1 MPEYKKRLIDSVLER
16 KLESSG
22 GVVLRGPRAVG
33 KTTTALRHAKSSV
46 RLDESEQIINQA
58 KLAPKSLLAGDVP
71 RLIDEWQLVPSIWNT
86 IRTEIDLRSDPG
98 QFILTGSSAPNDD
111 QTRHTGAGRFARITL
126 RPMSLFESGDST
138 GEVSLSQ
145 LFTGSPIDGAFG
157 GLTVEDYA
165 GRIVRGGWP
174 ALISRS
180 PEAASDALI
189 DYLDNIASVDLRTLE
204 QPPDPMRITA
214 LLRALARN
222 TSTEASLEKLA
233 KEAELYD
240 ENITTKTIRKYLDQ
254 LTRVFVL
261 EELPAWGSH
270 IQSSIRMR
278 VKPKWHFACPS
289 LACAALHTSSAALL
303 DDLAAMGLLF
313 ESLAIR
319 DVRVYAGVAGANVF
333 HYRDSTNLEVD
344 MIVER
349 FDGAW
354 LAIEVKL
361 GGADAIEEAVANFTL
376 LKKRLSPNKLEMLK
390 ACVVLTAG
398 NTSYTRADGVVIVS
412 LGHLTS

>member
-1 MPEYKKRLIDSVLER
+1 
-16 KLESSG
+16 
-22 GVVLRGPRAVG
+22 VG

-58 KLAPKSLLAGDVP
+58 RLAPKSLLAGDTP
-71 RLIDEWQLVPSIWNT
+71 KLIDEWQLVPSIWNT
-86 IRTEIDLRSDPG
+86 IRTEIDLRNEPG
-98 QFILTGSSAPNDD
+98 LFILTGSAAPSDD

-138 GEVSLSQ
+138 GEVSLAQ
-145 LFTGSPIDGAFG
+145 LFTGDPINGAFG

-165 GRIVRGGWP
+165 GKIVRGGWP
-174 ALISRS
+174 ALISRK
-180 PEAASDALI
+180 PEAASDALV

-204 QPPDPMRITA
+204 QPPDPIRITA
-214 LLRALARN
+214 LMRALARN
-222 TSTEASLEKLA
+222 TSTEVSLEKLS

-240 ENITTKTIRKYLDQ
+240 ESITTKTIRKYLDQ

-261 EELPAWGSH
+261 EELPAWSSH

-278 VKPKWHFACPS
+278 VKPKWHFVCPS
-289 LACAALHTSSAALL
+289 LACAALRTSPASLL
-303 DDLAAMGLLF
+303 DNLAAMGLFF
-313 ESLAIR
+313 ESLAVR
-319 DVRVYAGVAGANVF
+319 DVRVYANVTDANVF

-349 FDGAW
+349 FDGSW
-354 LAIEVKL
+354 LAVEVKL
-361 GGADAIEEAVANFTL
+361 GGEDAIEEAVGNFSL
-376 LKKRLSPNKLEMLK
+376 LKKRLSPNKLETLK

-398 NTSYTRADGVVIVS
+398 NTSYTRKDGVIVVS
-412 LGHLTS
+412 LGHLTN